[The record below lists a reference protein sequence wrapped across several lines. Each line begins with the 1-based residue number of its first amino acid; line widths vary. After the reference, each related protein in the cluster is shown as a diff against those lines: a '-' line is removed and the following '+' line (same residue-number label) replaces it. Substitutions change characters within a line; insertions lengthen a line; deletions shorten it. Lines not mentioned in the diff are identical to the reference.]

1 MMDPTDRQA
10 TSRGFTVVELL
21 VALGLAAVVFGL
33 IVSFFADM
41 GRSTTTQNASA
52 AAQQT
57 ARAGV
62 DFMAQELRL
71 AGLDPLK
78 SAGAGIEEISFA
90 GTGNKI
96 RFSADSCNVKIG
108 DPGTCENPEPDGK
121 VDGKNERV
129 TYLYRTAN
137 RDIRR
142 CLYETVATFGLEAS
156 DGSCMPLLEQVGP
169 NPGNVP
175 LFTFLDGNGLQI
187 TGNDKR
193 GDIRTVVITL
203 TVLEPAGRSKAVE
216 RTYSSRVRLRNI
228 GH

>member
-10 TSRGFTVVELL
+10 ASRGFTVVELL

-33 IVSFFADM
+33 IVSFFANM
-41 GRSTTTQNASA
+41 SRSTTTQNAAA

-57 ARAGV
+57 ARAGM

-71 AGLDPLK
+71 AGLDPLN
-78 SAGAGIEEISFA
+78 SAGAGIEEISSA
-90 GTGNKI
+90 GTKI
-96 RFSADSCNVKIG
+96 RFSSDSCDVQIG
-108 DPGTCENPEPDGK
+108 DSGTCENPVPDGK

-142 CLYETVATFGLEAS
+142 CLYETIATFGSEAS
-156 DGSCMPLLEQVGP
+156 DGSCMSLLEQVEP

-175 LFTFLDGNGLQI
+175 LFTFRDGNDSPTTVL
-187 TGNDKR
+187 
-193 GDIRTVVITL
+193 GDIRTVIITL
-203 TVLEPAGRSKAVE
+203 TVQEPAGRSKTVT

-228 GH
+228 GL

>member
-10 TSRGFTVVELL
+10 ASRGFTVVELL

-33 IVSFFADM
+33 IVSFFANM
-41 GRSTTTQNASA
+41 SRSTTTQNAGA

-90 GTGNKI
+90 GTKI
-96 RFSADSCNVKIG
+96 RFSSDSCDVEIG
-108 DPGTCENPEPDGK
+108 KSETCENPEPDGK

-129 TYLYRTAN
+129 TYWYDAGSRVL
-137 RDIRR
+137 RR
-142 CLYETVATFGLEAS
+142 CLYETSSTFGKEDS
-156 DGSCMPLLEQVGP
+156 DGSCMPLLEQVEP
-169 NPGNVP
+169 NPSGTP
-175 LFTFLDGNGLQI
+175 LFTFLEDDINPPI
-187 TGNDKR
+187 TNNSDR
-193 GDIRTVVITL
+193 GKIRTVVITL
-203 TVLEPAGRSKAVE
+203 TVQEPAGRSKTVT

-228 GH
+228 GL